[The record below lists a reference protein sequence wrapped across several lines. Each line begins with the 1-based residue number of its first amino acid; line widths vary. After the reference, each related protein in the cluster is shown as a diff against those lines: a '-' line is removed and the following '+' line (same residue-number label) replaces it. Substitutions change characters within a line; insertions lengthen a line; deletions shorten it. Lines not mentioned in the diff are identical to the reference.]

1 MERESIR
8 ITVAVATVLKAFLD
22 QLHED
27 PGEPWCY
34 GYQLMGITG
43 FPSGKLY
50 PILARLE
57 AAGWLEKRW
66 EDVDPTVEQRP
77 RRRLYQLRGHAVTAA
92 RVELAA
98 LYERITPLHGSRLSG
113 RPAGGIV

>member
-1 MERESIR
+1 MEREPIR

-22 QLHED
+22 RLHEE
-27 PGEPWCY
+27 PGQPCCY

-66 EDVDPTVEQRP
+66 EDIDPAVEGRP
-77 RRRLYQLRGHAVTAA
+77 KRRLYQIRGDVVAAA
-92 RVELAA
+92 RVELAE
-98 LYERITPLHGSRLSG
+98 LHERVTPLHGTRLTN
-113 RPAGGIV
+113 PAGGFA